1 MENNNQTQKIVVIS
15 SQEKSMLAT
24 VLLTIFFGPL
34 GLFYAT
40 VSGGVI
46 MLVITILV
54 GVFTLGIGALFTF
67 PICIIWGIVAT
78 NAYNNKIRSNS

>member
-1 MENNNQTQKIVVIS
+1 MENENQPQKVIVIS

-40 VSGGVI
+40 VSGAII
-46 MLVITILV
+46 MLIITILV
-54 GVFTLGIGALFTF
+54 GVFTLGFGALITF

-78 NAYNNKIRSNS
+78 NSYNKKIRSNL